1 MDDDGLPC
9 PPDGGH
15 PASLS
20 GRTLADYTVM
30 LNAAR
35 ASTHAV
41 MRRWRDVDLP
51 TTYRLRDRD
60 ISYEWTV
67 YHVLEHF
74 ASHYGQI
81 LLLLHLQRNAPS
93 QA

>member
-41 MRRWRDVDLP
+41 MRGWRDVDLA
-51 TTYRLRDRD
+51 TTYRLRDND

-67 YHVLEHF
+67 YHALEHF
-74 ASHYGQI
+74 ADRKSTRLNSSHT
-81 LLLLHLQRNAPS
+81 
-93 QA
+93 